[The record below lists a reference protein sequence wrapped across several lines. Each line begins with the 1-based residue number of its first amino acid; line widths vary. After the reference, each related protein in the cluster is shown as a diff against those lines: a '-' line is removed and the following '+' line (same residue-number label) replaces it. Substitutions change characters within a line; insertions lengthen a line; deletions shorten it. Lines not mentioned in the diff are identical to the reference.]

1 MSNEFLEP
9 SSENGGLHRSLSNRH
24 LQLIAIGGAI
34 GTGLFM
40 GSGKT
45 ISLAGPSIL
54 FIYGLIGIMVFF
66 VMRALGELLLSNLN
80 YKSFIDL
87 STDLIGPWAGYFVG
101 WTYWLCWVT
110 IGIADLSAIIY
121 YLEFFNGGESFTP
134 MGGLLISTV
143 AILFVLGLNL
153 VTVKLFGEMEFWLAI
168 IKVVAIIAMIAFGSY
183 LLASGS
189 GHSQSSLQ
197 NLWQLGGFFP
207 NGITGLVMAMAMIM
221 FAFGGIELVGIAA
234 AETDNPQK
242 TLPKAVNQIVYR
254 VLLFYILSLVV
265 ILSLYPWNM
274 MAEGGS
280 PFVLI
285 FDSLGSQTV
294 AAVLNFVVLTAAVS
308 VYNSTNYCT
317 SRMLLGLA
325 QQGNAPKFLSKINPR
340 GIPVNA
346 IMVSAFFTLIC
357 VLINYLFPE
366 KAFNLLMMLVVAAIV
381 INWVV
386 ISYTHLKF
394 KKAMNRMQV
403 KTHFPSVAYP
413 FTNYLCIAFMASILL
428 IMSRSPDMQIAVLM
442 IPVWIAIL
450 LTAYLFKRKQEDHVA
465 LLEKSKI
472 TSLPEA

>member
-1 MSNEFLEP
+1 MQHIEQGNLKK
-9 SSENGGLHRSLSNRH
+9 GLSNRH
-24 LQLIAIGGAI
+24 IQLIALGGSI
-34 GTGLFM
+34 GTGLFL
-40 GSGKT
+40 GISQT
-45 ISLAGPSIL
+45 IKLAGPSVILGYAIAGLIAFLMMRQLCEMIVHEPVSGSFSHFAYKYWGKFAGFMSGWNYWVLNILVCMAELSAVGLYIHYWWPDIPTWVSALGL
-54 FIYGLIGIMVFF
+54 FIFINVIN
-66 VMRALGELLLSNLN
+66 LLH
-80 YKSFIDL
+80 
-87 STDLIGPWAGYFVG
+87 
-101 WTYWLCWVT
+101 
-110 IGIADLSAIIY
+110 
-121 YLEFFNGGESFTP
+121 
-134 MGGLLISTV
+134 
-143 AILFVLGLNL
+143 
-153 VTVKLFGEMEFWLAI
+153 VKLFGEMEFWLAI

-294 AAVLNFVVLTAAVS
+294 TAVLNFVVLTAAVS

-413 FTNYLCIAFMASILL
+413 FTNYLCIAFMACILL

-442 IPVWIAIL
+442 IPVWITIL
-450 LTAYLFKRKQEDHVA
+450 LTAYFFKRKQEDHVA

>member
-1 MSNEFLEP
+1 M
-9 SSENGGLHRSLSNRH
+9 
-24 LQLIAIGGAI
+24 GGAI
-34 GTGLFM
+34 GTGLFL
-40 GSGKT
+40 GSAHV
-45 ISLAGPSIL
+45 IESAGPSIIL
-54 FIYGLIGIMVFF
+54 GYAIGGLIAFLIMRQLGEMIVEEPVAGSFSHF
-66 VMRALGELLLSNLN
+66 ANKYWGKFAGFLAGWNYWVLNILVCMAELSAVGLYIHYWWPDIPTWVSALGFFIFINVINLLH
-80 YKSFIDL
+80 
-87 STDLIGPWAGYFVG
+87 
-101 WTYWLCWVT
+101 
-110 IGIADLSAIIY
+110 
-121 YLEFFNGGESFTP
+121 
-134 MGGLLISTV
+134 
-143 AILFVLGLNL
+143 
-153 VTVKLFGEMEFWLAI
+153 VKLFGEMEFWLAI